1 MPGFD
6 RYEVQVAAWGFNVNI
21 KHRIFVPGPIESKW
35 KITYGG
41 YRDIPKTFGQSWDSD
56 FAKKTMFILTIRV
69 VFCCLDNNITNVN
82 GIQKIS
88 DAMR

>member
-1 MPGFD
+1 MVDIETSPKLLGNPGI
-6 RYEVQVAAWGFNVNI
+6 QI
-21 KHRIFVPGPIESKW
+21 L
-35 KITYGG
+35 
-41 YRDIPKTFGQSWDSD
+41 Q
-56 FAKKTMFILTIRV
+56 KTMFLLTIRV